1 MSSTTSVSNGQWYH
15 IQVCRSGS
23 TFFLF
28 VNGNLEDTYTSS
40 VAITTSANVA
50 FHLAGAPGGS
60 GAEWSNSYID
70 DVLVLKGF
78 ALNTSSFTPPT
89 SPLTTTV
96 SQTRNDLAVLY
107 LPFDDGLEDKARNHS
122 VTANGNAAIS
132 ATQAQFGG
140 KSLFIDAT
148 GDYLA
153 VESTGNFNF
162 GSNDFT
168 ISMFIRPDSVNTSA
182 NNGSYATIL
191 DHDASTNTNGAWFTL
206 HQKNQTLI
214 WARSSAE
221 LVTTSDCLSAATWHH
236 VAIIKSSNTTSIV
249 VDGTT
254 VGSASDTNNYSD
266 TVSRSLFIGKQNIS
280 NTRRYDG
287 YIDDLLIV
295 KGFGMVF
302 TSAPSAASDGEVTD
316 VATDSRTFSSVW
328 NLNSAVVAE
337 NFKAGT
343 WPVTFDN
350 RISLYL
356 PFDVD
361 IQDDS
366 SNSHT
371 VTAYGSAA
379 VSTAQV
385 KYGAKSLDLSSNTNS
400 GGVATDYL
408 TIPDHSSFDFG
419 SGDFT
424 VTAWVNLDSN
434 AGNKTS
440 SVVLNKSISGA
451 SSNSSF
457 YFGAGKN
464 GCSIYTSTSGTA
476 WNGTTLESSTS
487 ITPGNWVHIAWVR
500 NGNVFKIFQDGTET
514 ASTTNTITIY
524 TSTRNVDIG
533 RQSTSGSAFKGYIDD
548 LRVIKGH
555 AEYTSNFTPPTSAA
569 GGVI

>member
-1 MSSTTSVSNGQWYH
+1 MS
-15 IQVCRSGS
+15 
-23 TFFLF
+23 FP
-28 VNGNLEDTYTSS
+28 
-40 VAITTSANVA
+40 VA
-50 FHLAGAPGGS
+50 
-60 GAEWSNSYID
+60 
-70 DVLVLKGF
+70 
-78 ALNTSSFTPPT
+78 PT
-89 SPLTTTV
+89 
-96 SQTRNDLAVLY
+96 
-107 LPFDDGLEDKARNHS
+107 
-122 VTANGNAAIS
+122 
-132 ATQAQFGG
+132 
-140 KSLFIDAT
+140 
-148 GDYLA
+148 
-153 VESTGNFNF
+153 
-162 GSNDFT
+162 
-168 ISMFIRPDSVNTSA
+168 
-182 NNGSYATIL
+182 
-191 DHDASTNTNGAWFTL
+191 
-206 HQKNQTLI
+206 
-214 WARSSAE
+214 
-221 LVTTSDCLSAATWHH
+221 
-236 VAIIKSSNTTSIV
+236 
-249 VDGTT
+249 
-254 VGSASDTNNYSD
+254 
-266 TVSRSLFIGKQNIS
+266 
-280 NTRRYDG
+280 
-287 YIDDLLIV
+287 
-295 KGFGMVF
+295 
-302 TSAPSAASDGEVTD
+302 AASGGEVID